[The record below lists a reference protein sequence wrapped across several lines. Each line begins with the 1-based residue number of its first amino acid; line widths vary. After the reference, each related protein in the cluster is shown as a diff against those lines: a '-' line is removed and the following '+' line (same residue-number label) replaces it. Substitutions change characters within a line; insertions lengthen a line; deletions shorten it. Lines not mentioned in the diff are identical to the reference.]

1 AEANFFYDPFAAEE
15 VLAAPWPVTVVGLD
29 VSADCILSSTEAAAM
44 ATRFGKTGGL
54 LWAISR
60 DYAEIYRKFDGLDG
74 FCIHDVAAAA
84 RLVSP
89 ELFSVRQSAIG
100 VETVGEDAGRSFLSS
115 DPKRPVQTFC
125 DRVDAE
131 RLVAQFIEA

>member
-1 AEANFFYDPFAAEE
+1 
-15 VLAAPWPVTVVGLD
+15 
-29 VSADCILSSTEAAAM
+29 M
-44 ATRFGKTGGL
+44 ATRFGETGEL

-89 ELFSVRQSAIG
+89 ELFAVRRAAIG
-100 VETVGEDAGRSFLSS
+100 VEIAGDNAGRSFLAS
-115 DPKRPVQTFC
+115 DAERPVQSFC

-131 RLVAQFIEA
+131 RLIAQFIEALAAFATRGLPSDRVRTP